1 MIFSVISNLLLHCI
15 ALYVFRQLTL
25 KDESKVYLHP
35 FPCHQGL
42 LWPMGWVNHVLPLR
56 FGHCIVFF
64 SKLINFVCFS
74 ELLTSVP
81 PGYWVEYSYIKK
93 CPLAKNPEPSSSIF
107 TRASSVTFAVL
118 SCSDSPITCW
128 SVGLINRSWHMIFRT
143 LAVKYHI
150 WLWRRLIKLL
160 SSMMKQARHSQVVGS
175 RCSCHPYCSRSRS
188 QKQFLLMMQSSS
200 FMGTVV
206 TQVHVPYYWFISFNC
221 RCSSSIWLPSLCK
234 VEWWQTC
241 LLFRIL
247 FLFSFIF
254 LSCCWPLARFCS
266 IILFHRSS
274 GMICEFSNSIPAS
287 FETIGRPKPPYFAGN

>member
-64 SKLINFVCFS
+64 SKLMNFVCFS

-93 CPLAKNPEPSSSIF
+93 CPLAKNPEPSSSIS
-107 TRASSVTFAVL
+107 TRASSVIFAVL

-143 LAVKYHI
+143 LAVKSHI

-160 SSMMKQARHSQVVGS
+160 SCMKERRPWWNRPDIHRLLEVVVVAIHTVAAAG
-175 RCSCHPYCSRSRS
+175 P
-188 QKQFLLMMQSSS
+188 KSSS
-200 FMGTVV
+200 C
-206 TQVHVPYYWFISFNC
+206 WW
-221 RCSSSIWLPSLCK
+221 CSLPLLW
-234 VEWWQTC
+234 EQWWPKCMHPT
-241 LLFRIL
+241 IG
-247 FLFSFIF
+247 
-254 LSCCWPLARFCS
+254 
-266 IILFHRSS
+266 LFHLTVAVHRAYDYRVLAKLSYGGLAYFFVYYSYSPLSS
-274 GMICEFSNSIPAS
+274 C
-287 FETIGRPKPPYFAGN
+287 RVVDLLLVFAQ